1 MITLNEIMGKK
12 NVKTVMNDLY
22 KKSYNKRAF
31 IEFQK
36 YYENNKQIIRQEI
49 ENNKYQPE
57 NIILKEIINYK
68 GKRRLVSILNIKDKF
83 ISKLL
88 LEVLEKYIAPN
99 FSENSFAY
107 QKGKGTTQAILKIK
121 KLVEEGNEIVGKID
135 IKDYFDTINHEKLLK
150 MMQDVKIERRVIE
163 LINKFIKC
171 KVDYQYSTYTKTQ
184 GIIQG
189 SPLSAILSNIYL
201 DSFDKELDKLNIKYI
216 RYCDDINIF
225 GKDKKEVYSTIK
237 FIEKRLKEQYLLNIN
252 HNKTEITNVFYT
264 KFLGYKLIKNK
275 FGVEIVKISKEVQYT
290 NRWRTNSLEKIN
302 NEYHIVNEGI
312 LSQSDYTILFENKN
326 KKVYIP
332 IEATKILNIYSNII
346 INSNFFNLMNSK
358 NIIVNLFDKH
368 NRYIGKFIPNNTR
381 KSCLLLLKQV
391 EIYNDYN
398 KRMNMAKDILSSEI
412 YNLKSNLKYY
422 NRRYNHDIKEKIKL
436 IEKAEKEINLIK
448 EHEKLLLC
456 EARIKGIYYSC
467 FNEILQNEKF
477 KFIKRSKRPPQ
488 DPINALISFGNTL
501 LYNYIAKEIYKTK
514 LDIRIAYL
522 HSSNNR
528 YESLNLD
535 LADIFKPIIV
545 DKIIFKLI
553 NKKIINDRL
562 HFENIN
568 GGGYLTGE
576 GKNIVINEFYKKIK
590 DITTIGNNKMSYEKI
605 IRKEIYKLSNSI
617 MNEEKYKAFKY
628 Y

>member
-12 NVKTVMNDLY
+12 NVKIVLNDLY
-22 KKSYNKRAF
+22 KKSNSKKAF

-189 SPLSAILSNIYL
+189 STLSAILSNIYL

-302 NEYHIVNEGI
+302 NEYHIINEGI

-358 NIIVNLFDKH
+358 DIIVNLFDKH

-488 DPINALISFGNTL
+488 DPINALISFGKTL

-568 GGGYLTGE
+568 GGVYLTGE

>member
-12 NVKTVMNDLY
+12 NVKIVLNDLY
-22 KKSYNKRAF
+22 KKSNRKKAF

-150 MMQDVKIERRVIE
+150 MMQDVKTERRVIE

-252 HNKTEITNVFYT
+252 HNQTEITNVFYT

-302 NEYHIVNEGI
+302 NEYHIINEGI

-436 IEKAEKEINLIK
+436 IEKTEKEINLIK

-553 NKKIINDRL
+553 NKKIINYRL

-568 GGGYLTGE
+568 GGVYLTGE

-590 DITTIGNNKMSYEKI
+590 DITTIGNNKTSYEKI

>member
-1 MITLNEIMGKK
+1 MITLNEIMGKQ

-22 KKSYNKRAF
+22 KKSYSKRAF

-99 FSENSFAY
+99 FSENSYAY

-237 FIEKRLKEQYLLNIN
+237 FLEKRLKEQYLLNIN

-302 NEYHIVNEGI
+302 NEYHIINEGI

-332 IEATKILNIYSNII
+332 IEATKILNVYSNII

>member
-1 MITLNEIMGKK
+1 MITLNEIMGKQ

-22 KKSYNKRAF
+22 KKSYSKRAF

-88 LEVLEKYIAPN
+88 LEVLEKYIAPD

-553 NKKIINDRL
+553 NKKIINYRL

>member
-1 MITLNEIMGKK
+1 MITLNEIMGKP

-22 KKSYNKRAF
+22 KKSYSKRAF

-121 KLVEEGNEIVGKID
+121 KLVEEGKEIVGKID

-302 NEYHIVNEGI
+302 NEYHIINEGI

-358 NIIVNLFDKH
+358 DIIVNLFDKH

-398 KRMNMAKDILSSEI
+398 KRMNMAKDILSSKI

-514 LDIRIAYL
+514 LYIRIAYL

-568 GGGYLTGE
+568 GGVYLTGE

-590 DITTIGNNKMSYEKI
+590 DITTIGNNKTSYEKI

>member
-1 MITLNEIMGKK
+1 MITLNEIMGKQ

-22 KKSYNKRAF
+22 KKSYSKRAF

-264 KFLGYKLIKNK
+264 IFLGYKLIKNK

-302 NEYHIVNEGI
+302 NEYHIINEGI

-358 NIIVNLFDKH
+358 DIIVNLFDKH

-568 GGGYLTGE
+568 GGVYLTGE

>member
-12 NVKTVMNDLY
+12 NVKIVLNDLY
-22 KKSYNKRAF
+22 KKSNRKKAF

-171 KVDYQYSTYTKTQ
+171 KVVYQYSTYTKTQ

-225 GKDKKEVYSTIK
+225 GKDKKEVYNTIK
-237 FIEKRLKEQYLLNIN
+237 FIEKKLKEQYLLNIN
-252 HNKTEITNVFYT
+252 NKKTEITNAFYT

-312 LSQSDYTILFENKN
+312 LSQSDYTILFKNKN

-422 NRRYNHDIKEKIKL
+422 NRRYNHDIKGKIKL

-501 LYNYIAKEIYKTK
+501 LYNYITKEIYKTK

-545 DKIIFKLI
+545 DKMIFKLI
-553 NKKIINDRL
+553 NKKIINDNL

-568 GGGYLTGE
+568 GGVYLTGE
-576 GKNIVINEFYKKIK
+576 GKNIVINEFYKKIR
-590 DITTIGNNKMSYEKI
+590 DMITIGNNKMSYEKI

>member
-1 MITLNEIMGKK
+1 MITLNEIMGKQ

-22 KKSYNKRAF
+22 KKSYSKRAF

-302 NEYHIVNEGI
+302 NEYHIINEGI

-358 NIIVNLFDKH
+358 DIIVNLFDKH

-568 GGGYLTGE
+568 GGVYLTGE

>member
-1 MITLNEIMGKK
+1 MK
-12 NVKTVMNDLY
+12 
-22 KKSYNKRAF
+22 
-31 IEFQK
+31 
-36 YYENNKQIIRQEI
+36 
-49 ENNKYQPE
+49 NNKYQPE

-264 KFLGYKLIKNK
+264 IFLGYKLIKNK

-302 NEYHIVNEGI
+302 NEYHIINEGI

-368 NRYIGKFIPNNTR
+368 NRYIGKFIPSNTR

-568 GGGYLTGE
+568 GGVYLTGE

>member
-1 MITLNEIMGKK
+1 MITLNEIMGKQ

-22 KKSYNKRAF
+22 KKSYSKRAF

-302 NEYHIVNEGI
+302 NEYHIINEGI

-553 NKKIINDRL
+553 NKKIINYRL

-568 GGGYLTGE
+568 GGVYLTGE

>member
-1 MITLNEIMGKK
+1 MITLNEIMGKQ

-22 KKSYNKRAF
+22 KKSYSKRAF

-88 LEVLEKYIAPN
+88 LEVLEKYIAPD
-99 FSENSFAY
+99 FSENSYAY

-302 NEYHIVNEGI
+302 NEYHIINEGI

-346 INSNFFNLMNSK
+346 INSDFFNLMNSK
-358 NIIVNLFDKH
+358 DIIVNLFDKH

-568 GGGYLTGE
+568 GGVYLTGE

>member
-1 MITLNEIMGKK
+1 MITLNEIMGKQ

-302 NEYHIVNEGI
+302 NEYHIINEGI

-436 IEKAEKEINLIK
+436 IEKTEKEINLIK

-568 GGGYLTGE
+568 GGVYLTGE

>member
-12 NVKTVMNDLY
+12 NVKIVLNDLY
-22 KKSYNKRAF
+22 KKSNSKKAF

-99 FSENSFAY
+99 FSENSYAY

-358 NIIVNLFDKH
+358 DIIVNLFDKH

-568 GGGYLTGE
+568 GGVYLTGE

>member
-12 NVKTVMNDLY
+12 NVKIVLNDLY
-22 KKSYNKRAF
+22 KKSNSKKAF

-99 FSENSFAY
+99 FSENSYAY

-302 NEYHIVNEGI
+302 NEYHIINEGI

-358 NIIVNLFDKH
+358 DIIVNLFDKH

-568 GGGYLTGE
+568 GGVYLTGE

>member
-1 MITLNEIMGKK
+1 MITLNEIMGKQ

-22 KKSYNKRAF
+22 KKSYSKRAF

-302 NEYHIVNEGI
+302 NEYHIINEGI

-553 NKKIINDRL
+553 NKKIINYRL

>member
-1 MITLNEIMGKK
+1 MITLNEIMGKQ

-22 KKSYNKRAF
+22 KKSYSKRAF

-264 KFLGYKLIKNK
+264 IFLGYKLIKNK

-302 NEYHIVNEGI
+302 NEYHIINEGI

-358 NIIVNLFDKH
+358 DIIVNLFDKH

-545 DKIIFKLI
+545 DKMIFKLI

-568 GGGYLTGE
+568 GGVYLTGE

-605 IRKEIYKLSNSI
+605 IRKEIYKLINSI
-617 MNEEKYKAFKY
+617 DNDEKFRAFKY

>member
-1 MITLNEIMGKK
+1 MITLNEIMGKQ

-22 KKSYNKRAF
+22 KKSYSKRAF

-225 GKDKKEVYSTIK
+225 GKDKKEVYNTIK
-237 FIEKRLKEQYLLNIN
+237 FIEKKLKEQYLLNIN
-252 HNKTEITNVFYT
+252 NKKTEITNAFYT

-358 NIIVNLFDKH
+358 DIIVNLFDKH

-553 NKKIINDRL
+553 NKKIINYRL

>member
-1 MITLNEIMGKK
+1 MITLNEIMGKQ

-22 KKSYNKRAF
+22 KKSYSKRAF

-302 NEYHIVNEGI
+302 NEYHIINEGI

-568 GGGYLTGE
+568 GGVYLTGE

>member
-12 NVKTVMNDLY
+12 NVKIVLNDLY
-22 KKSYNKRAF
+22 KKSNSKKAF

-99 FSENSFAY
+99 FSENSYAY

-163 LINKFIKC
+163 LINKFVKC
-171 KVDYQYSTYTKTQ
+171 KVVYQYSTYTKTQ

-275 FGVEIVKISKEVQYT
+275 FRIEKVKISKEIQYT

-302 NEYHIVNEGI
+302 NEYHIINEGI

-358 NIIVNLFDKH
+358 DIIVNLFDKH

-553 NKKIINDRL
+553 NKKIINYRL

>member
-1 MITLNEIMGKK
+1 MITLNEIMGKQ

-22 KKSYNKRAF
+22 KKSYSKRAF

-88 LEVLEKYIAPN
+88 LEVLEKYIAPD

-121 KLVEEGNEIVGKID
+121 KLVEEGKEIVGKID

-522 HSSNNR
+522 HSSNNS

-568 GGGYLTGE
+568 GGVYLTGE

-590 DITTIGNNKMSYEKI
+590 DITTIGNNKTSYEKI

>member
-1 MITLNEIMGKK
+1 MITLNEIMGKQ

-22 KKSYNKRAF
+22 KKSYSKRAF

-264 KFLGYKLIKNK
+264 IFLGYKLIKNK

-302 NEYHIVNEGI
+302 NEYHIINEGI

-346 INSNFFNLMNSK
+346 INSDFFNLMNSK
-358 NIIVNLFDKH
+358 DIIVNLFDKH

-553 NKKIINDRL
+553 NKKIINYRL

>member
-1 MITLNEIMGKK
+1 MITLNEIMGKQ

-22 KKSYNKRAF
+22 KKSYSKRAF

-302 NEYHIVNEGI
+302 NEYHIINEGI

-358 NIIVNLFDKH
+358 DIIVNLFDKH

-535 LADIFKPIIV
+535 LANIFKPIIV

-568 GGGYLTGE
+568 GGVYLTGE

>member
-1 MITLNEIMGKK
+1 MITLNEIMGKQ

-22 KKSYNKRAF
+22 KKSYSKRAF

-568 GGGYLTGE
+568 GGVYLTGE

>member
-1 MITLNEIMGKK
+1 MITLNEIMGKQ

-22 KKSYNKRAF
+22 KKSYSKRAF

-57 NIILKEIINYK
+57 NIILKEIINYR
-68 GKRRLVSILNIKDKF
+68 GKRRSVSILNIKDKF

-436 IEKAEKEINLIK
+436 IEKTEKEINLIK

-535 LADIFKPIIV
+535 LANIFKPIIV

-568 GGGYLTGE
+568 GGVYLTGE

>member
-12 NVKTVMNDLY
+12 NVKIVLNDLY
-22 KKSYNKRAF
+22 KKSNSKKAF

-99 FSENSFAY
+99 FSENSYAY

-264 KFLGYKLIKNK
+264 IFLGYKLIKNK

-302 NEYHIVNEGI
+302 NEYHIINEGI

-553 NKKIINDRL
+553 NKKIINYRL

>member
-1 MITLNEIMGKK
+1 MITLNEIMGKQ

-22 KKSYNKRAF
+22 KKSYSKRAF

-189 SPLSAILSNIYL
+189 STLSAILSNIYL

-302 NEYHIVNEGI
+302 NEYHIINEGI

-358 NIIVNLFDKH
+358 DIIVNLFDKH

-488 DPINALISFGNTL
+488 DPINALISFGKTL

-568 GGGYLTGE
+568 GGVYLTGE

>member
-1 MITLNEIMGKK
+1 MITLNEIMGKQ

-22 KKSYNKRAF
+22 KKSYSKRAF

-57 NIILKEIINYK
+57 NIILKEIINYR
-68 GKRRLVSILNIKDKF
+68 GKRRSVSILNIKDKF

-436 IEKAEKEINLIK
+436 IEKTEKEINLIK

-568 GGGYLTGE
+568 GGVYLTGE

-590 DITTIGNNKMSYEKI
+590 NITTIGNNKMSYEKI

>member
-12 NVKTVMNDLY
+12 NVKIVLNDLY
-22 KKSYNKRAF
+22 KKSNRKKAF

-171 KVDYQYSTYTKTQ
+171 KVVYQYSTYTKTQ

-225 GKDKKEVYSTIK
+225 GKDKKEVYNTIK
-237 FIEKRLKEQYLLNIN
+237 FIEKKLKEQYLLNIN
-252 HNKTEITNVFYT
+252 NKKTEITNAFYT

-422 NRRYNHDIKEKIKL
+422 NRRYNHDIKGKIKL

-545 DKIIFKLI
+545 DKMIFKLI
-553 NKKIINDRL
+553 NKKIINDNL

-568 GGGYLTGE
+568 GGVYLTGE
-576 GKNIVINEFYKKIK
+576 GKNIVINEFYKKIR
-590 DITTIGNNKMSYEKI
+590 DMITIGNNKMSYEKI